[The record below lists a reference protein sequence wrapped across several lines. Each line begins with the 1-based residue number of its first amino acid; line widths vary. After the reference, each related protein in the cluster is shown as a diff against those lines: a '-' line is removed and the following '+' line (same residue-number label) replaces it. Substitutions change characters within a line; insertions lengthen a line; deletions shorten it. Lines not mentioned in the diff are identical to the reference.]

1 MNLKDAYNLN
11 RGVDMKIKLVLF
23 VLWTMLSISIVT
35 TSVADDNAF
44 GSLIT
49 NTDTA
54 VPAADAP
61 AAEVIDKSLHPLL
74 QHPVKSYILMGVVIS
89 ETVKIG
95 LIRANNGEEYFIR
108 VGDLLGSD
116 EGTITDINGSGIEV
130 SEENKIVSLA
140 VRNRSASNESAQ

>member
-1 MNLKDAYNLN
+1 
-11 RGVDMKIKLVLF
+11 MKIKLVLF
-23 VLWTMLSISIVT
+23 VLWTMLSISIVS

-89 ETVKIG
+89 KTVKIA

-108 VGDLLGSD
+108 VGDLLGNA

>member
-1 MNLKDAYNLN
+1 
-11 RGVDMKIKLVLF
+11 
-23 VLWTMLSISIVT
+23 MLSISIVS

-49 NTDTA
+49 NTETTVSA
-54 VPAADAP
+54 IDAP

-89 ETVKIG
+89 KTVKIA

-108 VGDLLGSD
+108 VGDLLGNA

>member
-1 MNLKDAYNLN
+1 MNLKNVYNLN
-11 RGVDMKIKLVLF
+11 RDFDMKNRLVLF
-23 VLWTMLSISIVT
+23 VLWMMLSIPIANV
-35 TSVADDNAF
+35 SVADDNAF

-49 NTDTA
+49 NTDTT
-54 VPAADAP
+54 VPATDAP

-89 ETVKIG
+89 KAVKVG

-108 VGDLLGSD
+108 LGDLLGNAD
-116 EGTITDINGSGIEV
+116 GTITDINGSGIEV
-130 SEENKIVSLA
+130 SEANKVVSLA

>member
-23 VLWTMLSISIVT
+23 VLWTMLSISIVS

-49 NTDTA
+49 NTDTT

-89 ETVKIG
+89 KTVKIA

-108 VGDLLGSD
+108 VGDLLGNA

>member
-1 MNLKDAYNLN
+1 MRAIL
-11 RGVDMKIKLVLF
+11 GVFDMKIKLVLF
-23 VLWTMLSISIVT
+23 VLWTMLSISIVS

>member
-1 MNLKDAYNLN
+1 
-11 RGVDMKIKLVLF
+11 MKIKLVLS
-23 VLWTMLSISIVT
+23 VLWTMLSISIVS

-49 NTDTA
+49 NTDTT

-89 ETVKIG
+89 KTVKIA

-108 VGDLLGSD
+108 VGDLLGND

>member
-1 MNLKDAYNLN
+1 
-11 RGVDMKIKLVLF
+11 MKIKLVLF
-23 VLWTMLSISIVT
+23 VLWMMLSISIVSN
-35 TSVADDNAF
+35 SVADDNAF

-54 VPAADAP
+54 VPAIDAP

>member
-1 MNLKDAYNLN
+1 
-11 RGVDMKIKLVLF
+11 MKIKLVLF
-23 VLWTMLSISIVT
+23 VLWTMLSISIVS

-49 NTDTA
+49 NTDTT

-89 ETVKIG
+89 KTVKIA

-108 VGDLLGSD
+108 VGDLLGNA

>member
-1 MNLKDAYNLN
+1 
-11 RGVDMKIKLVLF
+11 MKIKLVLS
-23 VLWTMLSISIVT
+23 VLWTMLSISIVS

-49 NTDTA
+49 NTETTVSA
-54 VPAADAP
+54 IDAP

-89 ETVKIG
+89 KSVKIA

-108 VGDLLGSD
+108 VGDLLGNA

-130 SEENKIVSLA
+130 SEENKVVSLA

>member
-1 MNLKDAYNLN
+1 
-11 RGVDMKIKLVLF
+11 MKIKLVLS
-23 VLWTMLSISIVT
+23 VLWTMLSISIVS

-49 NTDTA
+49 NTDTT

-89 ETVKIG
+89 KTVKIA

-108 VGDLLGSD
+108 VGDLLGNA
-116 EGTITDINGSGIEV
+116 EGTITDINGSGVEV
-130 SEENKIVSLA
+130 SEENKIVSLV
-140 VRNRSASNESAQ
+140 VRNRSASNESVQ

>member
-1 MNLKDAYNLN
+1 
-11 RGVDMKIKLVLF
+11 MKIKLVLF
-23 VLWTMLSISIVT
+23 VLWTMLSISIVS

-54 VPAADAP
+54 VPAIDAP

-89 ETVKIG
+89 KTVKIA

-108 VGDLLGSD
+108 VGDLLGNA

>member
-1 MNLKDAYNLN
+1 MKN
-11 RGVDMKIKLVLF
+11 RLVLF
-23 VLWTMLSISIVT
+23 VLWMMLSIPIANV
-35 TSVADDNAF
+35 SVADDNAF

-49 NTDTA
+49 NTDTT
-54 VPAADAP
+54 VPATDAP

-89 ETVKIG
+89 KKVKIG

-108 VGDLLGSD
+108 MGDLLGSD
-116 EGTITDINGSGIEV
+116 EGTITDINVSGIEV
-130 SEENKIVSLA
+130 SEENKVVSLA

>member
-1 MNLKDAYNLN
+1 
-11 RGVDMKIKLVLF
+11 MKIKLVLF
-23 VLWTMLSISIVT
+23 VLWMMLSIPIVG

-49 NTDTA
+49 NTETA
-54 VPAADAP
+54 VSAIDAP
-61 AAEVIDKSLHPLL
+61 APDVIDKSVHPLL

-89 ETVKIG
+89 KTVKIA

-108 VGDLLGSD
+108 VGDLLGD
-116 EGTITDINGSGIEV
+116 AEGKITDINGRGIEV
-130 SEENKIVSLA
+130 SEENKVVSLA

>member
-1 MNLKDAYNLN
+1 
-11 RGVDMKIKLVLF
+11 MKIKLVLF
-23 VLWTMLSISIVT
+23 VLWTMLSISIVS

-49 NTDTA
+49 NTETTVSA
-54 VPAADAP
+54 IDAP

-89 ETVKIG
+89 KTVKIA

-108 VGDLLGSD
+108 VGDLLGNA

>member
-1 MNLKDAYNLN
+1 
-11 RGVDMKIKLVLF
+11 MKIKLVLF
-23 VLWTMLSISIVT
+23 VLWTMLSISIVS

-89 ETVKIG
+89 KTVKIA

-108 VGDLLGSD
+108 VGDLLGNA

-130 SEENKIVSLA
+130 SEENKVVSLA

>member
-1 MNLKDAYNLN
+1 
-11 RGVDMKIKLVLF
+11 MKIKLVLF
-23 VLWTMLSISIVT
+23 VLWTMLSISIVS

-49 NTDTA
+49 NTDTT

-89 ETVKIG
+89 KTVKIA

-108 VGDLLGSD
+108 VGDLLGNA

-130 SEENKIVSLA
+130 SEENKVVSLA

>member
-1 MNLKDAYNLN
+1 
-11 RGVDMKIKLVLF
+11 MKIKLVLF
-23 VLWTMLSISIVT
+23 VLWTMLSISIVS

-49 NTDTA
+49 NTETTVSA
-54 VPAADAP
+54 IDAP

-89 ETVKIG
+89 KSVKIA

-108 VGDLLGSD
+108 VGDLLGNA